1 MGIGWE
7 IIGFIFVVG
16 RRMGR
21 PGMMAVDG
29 LCVSVCWPEVGDY
42 IVTKIMERFGEEA
55 EQGSETRLG
64 LLLVRCAEEDKPRMQ
79 SECRRKSQGKMEMG
93 GEGRGGRGE
102 IYGHGWESVDRRVA
116 RSGTLPLSG
125 ISCSSSCLLILIYLR
140 LLSARAFLSFF
151 YLSASWLLPPSTR
164 RFVGYHI
171 DQATSHNV
179 DCCLANNPAAMSIAT
194 RPFHANHAPF
204 LETGHDDPLAQA
216 LQPPPNESPDE
227 RALREKLQR
236 EASMIS
242 HAIDEDIQEARKA
255 FERRKKAVKI
265 LLLGERF
272 LYALP
277 NPPCLRSLWTLV
289 LPIWI
294 FPQEHFVADMWR
306 SRSGRVRQEHYTQE

>member
-1 MGIGWE
+1 
-7 IIGFIFVVG
+7 
-16 RRMGR
+16 
-21 PGMMAVDG
+21 
-29 LCVSVCWPEVGDY
+29 
-42 IVTKIMERFGEEA
+42 
-55 EQGSETRLG
+55 
-64 LLLVRCAEEDKPRMQ
+64 
-79 SECRRKSQGKMEMG
+79 
-93 GEGRGGRGE
+93 
-102 IYGHGWESVDRRVA
+102 
-116 RSGTLPLSG
+116 
-125 ISCSSSCLLILIYLR
+125 
-140 LLSARAFLSFF
+140 
-151 YLSASWLLPPSTR
+151 
-164 RFVGYHI
+164 
-171 DQATSHNV
+171 
-179 DCCLANNPAAMSIAT
+179 MSIAT